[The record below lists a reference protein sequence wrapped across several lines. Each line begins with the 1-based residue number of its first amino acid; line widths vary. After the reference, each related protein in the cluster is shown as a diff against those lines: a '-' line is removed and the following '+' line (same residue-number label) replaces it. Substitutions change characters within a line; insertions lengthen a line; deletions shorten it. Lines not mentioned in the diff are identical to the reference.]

1 MSDTEKINSVVETL
15 HGSASTSLQ
24 RIPSHHALMKVNRL
38 LLAMVCFLMAIV
50 LVAGFL
56 LFPDDSFLNR
66 YKTVTATETY
76 VAEMNPVISSE
87 VNALKGQLVGL
98 VSGSIESKLNA
109 LEESLRVGTVS
120 SSIDTIE
127 DLKNDL
133 KVIRAYSEPAKKGTT
148 VVSNEQL
155 MQEMSQL
162 KRLIY
167 LSLASC
173 GLMLAA
179 VAGIWIKNRNRLPY
193 KETKT
198 GYLGRD

>member
-15 HGSASTSLQ
+15 HGSAATSLQ

-38 LLAMVCFLMAIV
+38 LLTLVCFLMTVV
-50 LVAGFL
+50 LVGGYL
-56 LFPDDSFLNR
+56 LFPSDNFITR
-66 YKTVTATETY
+66 YKSVTATEAY
-76 VAEMNPVISSE
+76 AAEMNPVVSAE

-109 LEESLRVGTVS
+109 LEESIRVGTVS
-120 SSIDTIE
+120 SSIGTIE

-133 KVIRAYSEPAKKGTT
+133 KVLRAYSEPAKKGKV

-179 VAGIWIKNRNRLPY
+179 VAGIWIKNRYRLPY
-193 KETKT
+193 KETKVS
-198 GYLGRD
+198 YLSKD

>member
-1 MSDTEKINSVVETL
+1 
-15 HGSASTSLQ
+15 
-24 RIPSHHALMKVNRL
+24 
-38 LLAMVCFLMAIV
+38 
-50 LVAGFL
+50 
-56 LFPDDSFLNR
+56 
-66 YKTVTATETY
+66 
-76 VAEMNPVISSE
+76 MNPVISSE

-109 LEESLRVGTVS
+109 LEESIRVGTVS
-120 SSIDTIE
+120 SSIGTIE

-133 KVIRAYSEPAKKGTT
+133 KVLRAYSEPAKKGKT
-148 VVSNEQL
+148 VISNEQL

-167 LSLASC
+167 LTLASC

-198 GYLGRD
+198 SYLGKD